1 MFIFHGFGQVQS
13 NNRFTIARKILIMV
27 QFMSWIGLQ
36 KTHKQTILLR
46 NIITNYGKL
55 FLSIYTIGLKKIIT
69 KCIRENQNKINIYS

>member
-36 KTHKQTILLR
+36 KTHKLNQS
-46 NIITNYGKL
+46 N
-55 FLSIYTIGLKKIIT
+55 KIIFKSHT
-69 KCIRENQNKINIYS
+69 ASKYYYKLWQIIFEHIH